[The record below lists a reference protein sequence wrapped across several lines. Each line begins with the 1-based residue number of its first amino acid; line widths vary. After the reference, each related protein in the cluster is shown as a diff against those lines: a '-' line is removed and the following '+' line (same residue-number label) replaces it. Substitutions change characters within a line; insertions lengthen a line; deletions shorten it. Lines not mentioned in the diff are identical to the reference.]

1 MNPKKYLKKAARA
14 ERKKILE
21 NGEGLLASLE
31 AKMPVL
37 RDADE
42 AASLDAD
49 ETRKAHVEDAALD
62 AGMPAEVEKPQDED
76 VVKKIENGIE
86 LQTAKVKKKRRRAVW
101 LSAAASA
108 VAAVFVICA
117 VCVGVFAFREKDVV
131 YHERDIVFETSDLAE
146 MDGFCREFAL
156 DLTDCE
162 LSFVSKAFD
171 SVSGDVLYFETGLRA
186 GNEIEVRL
194 IRVCNPKYE
203 FVGHAPALSRSQEFD
218 GFTLF
223 YELYTSLKN
232 GCFETEAWGKIEGT
246 QERVFIT
253 FSQLAERNENAFLPL
268 ISQIIKKP

>member
-1 MNPKKYLKKAARA
+1 MTMNPKKYLKKAARA

-37 RDADE
+37 RDANE

-49 ETRKAHVEDAALD
+49 E
-62 AGMPAEVEKPQDED
+62 
-76 VVKKIENGIE
+76 VKKIENGME

-131 YHERDIVFETSDLAE
+131 YHERDIVFEASDLAE

-223 YELYTSLKN
+223 YELTTSLKN